1 MFIIG
6 LAVGWALLI
15 RHHLAAQHTMHDD
28 AASLFAMW
36 ALMSTTM
43 MAPTAVPVLVSLR
56 AVLGATSM
64 RPWWAFLIG
73 YLTIWVGFS
82 AGATTAQLWLIRRNL
97 VGQDG
102 SSTSLA
108 LSAALLATAGTY
120 QFTSL
125 KRRCLTECVSPMTF
139 FLKFWRGGVR
149 GGARM
154 GARHGLSCLGCCWAL
169 MLLAFVGGV
178 ANIWFMVLSAAV
190 MTIEKLPTLS
200 RFVSVPLGVGLLAA
214 SLVVGVFAMTSSG
227 TDHSHYMHH
236 TMSASHDVDR
246 RKGIT

>member
-1 MFIIG
+1 
-6 LAVGWALLI
+6 
-15 RHHLAAQHTMHDD
+15 
-28 AASLFAMW
+28 
-36 ALMSTTM
+36 
-43 MAPTAVPVLVSLR
+43 
-56 AVLGATSM
+56 M
-64 RPWWAFLIG
+64 RPWWAFLVG

-97 VGQDG
+97 VGHNG

-108 LSAALLATAGTY
+108 LSAALLATAGAY

-139 FLKFWRGGVR
+139 FLKFWRDGVR

-154 GARHGLSCLGCCWAL
+154 GVRHGLSCLGCCWAL

-190 MTIEKLPTLS
+190 MTIEKLPAMS
-200 RFVSVPLGVGLLAA
+200 RLVTVPLGVGLLAA
-214 SLVVGVFAMTSSG
+214 SAVITVLAVTGVLANQA
-227 TDHSHYMHH
+227 HHMHH
-236 TMSASHDVDR
+236 TMSIE
-246 RKGIT
+246 RKEIHERMGPRG